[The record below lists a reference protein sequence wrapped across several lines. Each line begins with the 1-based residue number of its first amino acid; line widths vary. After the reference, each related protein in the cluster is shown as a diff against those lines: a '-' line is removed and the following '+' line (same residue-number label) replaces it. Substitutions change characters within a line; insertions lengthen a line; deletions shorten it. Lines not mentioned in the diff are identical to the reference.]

1 MTEEPKECKCSICK
15 RNKGATQGAM
25 KPSKKHTPVPMMIRS
40 IRIDQKRH
48 RISNLGMIQE
58 EEPPNRRTPEN
69 SSEKAKTYQR
79 EERGEDTEQQKQD
92 KSLTGI
98 REQGTPCP
106 ISFIP
111 HITHYPLMHGSPS
124 EDCQQRPICRN
135 PSSSA
140 SSPTTV
146 SGVDTTRTPC
156 LPCTPPSSATVEAV
170 PILSEAFQ
178 MTPPAPIPAT
188 TTSTDTRGACVIR
201 QAHKEPSSASAERA
215 SSSEE
220 PLADQDTSRHP
231 DAAEDPQTSQPLN
244 HDDTAVVVRL
254 PQHPSYLVPSAGPV
268 TRTCCSSPRPPNIIL
283 HAPCDL
289 SLPWINQLTFH
300 YTGVYRM
307 HNEYRPV

>member
-124 EDCQQRPICRN
+124 EDCQQCPICRN

-140 SSPTTV
+140 SSLTTV
-146 SGVDTTRTPC
+146 SGVDTIRMPC

-170 PILSEAFQ
+170 PILSETLWT
-178 MTPPAPIPAT
+178 TPSASIPAT
-188 TTSTDTRGACVIR
+188 TTSTDTDRACVIR
-201 QAHKEPSSASAERA
+201 RAHEEPSSTSAKRA
-215 SSSEE
+215 SSSEIL
-220 PLADQDTSRHP
+220 LADQDASWHLS
-231 DAAEDPQTSQPLN
+231 AAEDPQTQEPLN
-244 HDDTAVVVRL
+244 HDETAIMVRL
-254 PQHPSYLVPSAGPV
+254 PQHPSYLVPCTGPV
-268 TRTCCSSPRPPNIIL
+268 THTCRSSPQPANIVL
-283 HAPCDL
+283 QAPCDL

-307 HNEYRPV
+307 HNEY